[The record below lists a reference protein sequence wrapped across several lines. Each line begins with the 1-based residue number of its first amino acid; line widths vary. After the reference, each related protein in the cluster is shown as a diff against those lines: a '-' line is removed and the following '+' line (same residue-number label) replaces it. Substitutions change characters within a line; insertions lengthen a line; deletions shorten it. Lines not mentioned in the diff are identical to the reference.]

1 MSCHDNKHCKDGVK
15 LSQFQPLKRVSANTK
30 VVLTEDQFA
39 TIETIAKYIA
49 PQAQSLDAFADNEI
63 LMVADGGFA
72 LSGLKYDPVIDA
84 IVYDGKIIA
93 DEVETSNDTFQIS
106 ERIALASF
114 GTQLSINSIFDD
126 TKSLP
131 LFTKYDE
138 TGTLGNFQQ
147 VIGPEIT
154 IPIETDDFFT
164 FTGASY
170 IPPTTTA
177 TTNTNTNRGRYRFAD
192 DGKNV
197 RISTTATNLEG
208 RELIVFGTESNP
220 YVEFVTKAYNGTP
233 ESETV
238 VEYSGAIA
246 SEPGFVYATMIETFD
261 PVTKEPS
268 GVPLNMLGSD
278 ANGFF
283 SGYLVVVA
291 QTRGEVQLAGGGNVN
306 SSGTALDAQIMVA
319 NGPDPSNIRSSG
331 VTLAELPPGINDLYP
346 EFVTSDETLTLDQ
359 RLIICQPAFS
369 SNDITLTLPEVNS
382 AFAAKY
388 FLEVYN
394 ASINTAYDVMINDS
408 LGAQVLSVKPQ
419 DRVLVFAVGSSW
431 DFIILSSQFFS
442 DNSITGV
449 GSFSDPAKVAIDG
462 VIESA
467 ARVFVSP
474 SQKSVID
481 NQSNINTGD
490 ETTATIQAKRPLK
503 TINNESIEGVGNI
516 AWPLLYGHIG
526 VTNSSPFVTTSN
538 VAQLADTWNLTLPDT
553 DTYDV
558 IVTVEWNLDDT
569 GIDAI
574 FRFDVNGLTG
584 IETEQEPKDSSN
596 RIFFTTFALT
606 PLQAGSNTIE
616 LFVRKSVS
624 NGDDLTIFSN
634 RYTARK
640 IDVLS

>member
-1 MSCHDNKHCKDGVK
+1 
-15 LSQFQPLKRVSANTK
+15 
-30 VVLTEDQFA
+30 
-39 TIETIAKYIA
+39 
-49 PQAQSLDAFADNEI
+49 
-63 LMVADGGFA
+63 
-72 LSGLKYDPVIDA
+72 
-84 IVYDGKIIA
+84 
-93 DEVETSNDTFQIS
+93 
-106 ERIALASF
+106 
-114 GTQLSINSIFDD
+114 
-126 TKSLP
+126 
-131 LFTKYDE
+131 
-138 TGTLGNFQQ
+138 
-147 VIGPEIT
+147 
-154 IPIETDDFFT
+154 
-164 FTGASY
+164 
-170 IPPTTTA
+170 
-177 TTNTNTNRGRYRFAD
+177 
-192 DGKNV
+192 
-197 RISTTATNLEG
+197 
-208 RELIVFGTESNP
+208 
-220 YVEFVTKAYNGTP
+220 VTKAYNGTP

-431 DFIILSSQFFS
+431 DFIILSS
-442 DNSITGV
+442 
-449 GSFSDPAKVAIDG
+449 
-462 VIESA
+462 
-467 ARVFVSP
+467 
-474 SQKSVID
+474 
-481 NQSNINTGD
+481 D